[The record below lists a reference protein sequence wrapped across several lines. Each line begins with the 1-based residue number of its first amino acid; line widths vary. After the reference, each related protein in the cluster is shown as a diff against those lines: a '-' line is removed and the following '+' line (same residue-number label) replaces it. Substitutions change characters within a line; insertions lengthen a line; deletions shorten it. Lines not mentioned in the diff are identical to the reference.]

1 MKTIALTILAVTAL
15 VSSRAQAQDSPLAF
29 TVGARAWY
37 TDWTTFSYY
46 PGKENVPNV
55 ALTQVSAQAKLVVLP
70 TASVRW
76 NDFFASVSG
85 MPSAR
90 FSFDD
95 GTDGRRSEFDVNA
108 GYRVMPSLAVTLGYK
123 KVSQSGSA
131 GRYRPAGPVIGA
143 SANAPLGNG
152 VSVYGSLAIG
162 RLHTPSGD
170 DIRFKANYQ
179 LAEVGLAYAL
189 TADRPRW
196 TLTGGYRIQTMR
208 SKDALLD
215 PDGREL
221 DGRDTT
227 QGVTLGVN
235 ATF

>member
-1 MKTIALTILAVTAL
+1 MKTFALTIVVLAA
-15 VSSRAQAQDSPLAF
+15 SAAAPAQAQDGGLAF

-46 PGKENVPNV
+46 PGTPGVDPV
-55 ALTQVSAQAKLVVLP
+55 ALTQVSAKGKLVVMP

-85 MPSAR
+85 MPSER

-108 GYRVMPSLAVTLGYK
+108 GYAVLPNLALTLGWK

-131 GRYRPAGPVIGA
+131 GRYRPSGPVIGA
-143 SANAPLGNG
+143 SANAPLGSG
-152 VSVYGSLAIG
+152 LSLYGSLGVG
-162 RLHTPSGD
+162 RLTTPPGD
-170 DIRFKANYQ
+170 DIRYKANYQ
-179 LAEVGLAYAL
+179 LAELGLAYTL
-189 TADRPRW
+189 NADRPRW
-196 TLTGGYRIQTMR
+196 TLTGGYRIQLMS
-208 SKDALLD
+208 SKDAL
-215 PDGREL
+215 GSQ

-227 QGVTLGVN
+227 QGLTVGAS